1 MKTFILS
8 VSLAAALLLAPTAGA
23 QGEAPAETETPSIT
37 GFDMVLIHG
46 LGSSA
51 EVWHKLSP
59 FLESGF
65 DLFVYEIPGHGSTP
79 TVPNLSIETASDDL
93 ARFIDDNA
101 IEAPILV
108 GHGIGGMIAMNY
120 AFRFTQDVRR
130 LVIIDAAPV
139 QLADKAQ
146 KIEVAG
152 KLLEDYDRF
161 IAGHFLNLSPVEDVT
176 DMVLDQ
182 ALRTDRVSLTQLLM
196 SSFDFDLREELAYQV
211 MPILVIGSATMFPH
225 DEDPLVF
232 LDSIGYANA
241 QTIAYKPMPDT
252 GHFVMLEKP
261 VQVAG
266 ALISYCFEDERSTKL
281 K

>member
-1 MKTFILS
+1 MKTGTLLTTLTAVVIFIG
-8 VSLAAALLLAPTAGA
+8 AGMAPGA
-23 QGEAPAETETPSIT
+23 EPADPDSASIT

-46 LGSSA
+46 LGSCA

-59 FLESGF
+59 YLASGF
-65 DLFVYEIPGHGSTP
+65 DLFTYEIPGHGHTP
-79 TVPNLSIETASDDL
+79 TVPNLTIETASGDL

-101 IEAPILV
+101 IEEPILV
-108 GHGIGGMIAMNY
+108 GHGIGAMIAMNY

-130 LVIIDAAPV
+130 LIIIDAAPV

-146 KIEVAG
+146 KVAVAG
-152 KLLEDYDRF
+152 QLLEDYDRF
-161 IAGHFLNLSPVEDVT
+161 IADYFLHLSPIEEVT
-176 DMVLDQ
+176 DKVVDQ

-196 SSFDFDLREELAYQV
+196 SSFDFDLREELGYQI

-225 DEDPLVF
+225 DEEPMVF

-241 QTIAYKPMPDT
+241 QTIAYKPMPAT

-261 VQVAG
+261 IQVAG
-266 ALISYCFEDERSTKL
+266 AIISYSFEDNRSTKL